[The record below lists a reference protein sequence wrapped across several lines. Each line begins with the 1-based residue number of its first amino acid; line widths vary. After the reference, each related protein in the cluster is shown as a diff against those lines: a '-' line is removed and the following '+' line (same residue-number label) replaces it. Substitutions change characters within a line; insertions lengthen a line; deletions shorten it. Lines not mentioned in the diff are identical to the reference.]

1 MLDFPTISGSSNFDP
16 NNRQPPSSDQDSKG
30 SRPPPG
36 IDI

>member
-1 MLDFPTISGSSNFDP
+1 MLDNFTVSSGSSGYDP
-16 NNRQPPSSDQDSKG
+16 RRQPPSNDQESKG